1 MKKTLFPYQS
11 KALEDILGFLFEDK
25 KLKSGIC
32 VVPTGGGKS
41 VILEALSQKLK
52 GEKCLMVVPSQ
63 ELLLQNYQAIL
74 NEGGNCSLFS
84 ASVGRKDVSDLT
96 LATIGSLKDKGLE
109 FKDFKYIIVDEAHYK
124 FNATGD
130 EAIFKSFLREV
141 KPKKL
146 LGLTATPFML
156 DSVKGQPALKML
168 PNMRPKLFQDIIHVT
183 QVKDVIDAGR
193 WAKIEYETHP
203 VNKSSLQVG
212 GAEYTKESI
221 DLFLKENNVNNRIC
235 LKLSELKS
243 EKTLTFVPTV
253 EIAEKMSQWFNKK
266 YDGKYSSA
274 VVSALTPKRERLEI
288 VKRFKDL
295 NDTLNHV
302 INYGTLTTGFDFPS
316 LKHILGGRPTMSLA
330 LLYQMIG
337 RGCRVSEGK
346 DKMVYYDFCD
356 NTSFFGDVQELTI
369 ENCFGG
375 WKCFIGDNLFTGYPL
390 NCGITVSKSF
400 LARPPKV
407 VNIDYTMKFWF
418 GKYDNVPVFKTPKFY
433 RDYILKGLNSNPLL
447 NEEEVAL
454 KELLLKLNTKDIV
467 DIFTRPLPQKT

>member
-25 KLKSGIC
+25 KLKSGIAC
-32 VVPTGGGKS
+32 LPTGSGKS
-41 VILEALSQKLK
+41 IIISKLSENLK
-52 GEKCLMVVPSQ
+52 DEKCLMIVPSQ

-74 NEGGNCSLFS
+74 NEGGICSLYS
-84 ASVGRKDVSDLT
+84 ASVGKKDVSSLT
-96 LATIGSLKDKGLE
+96 LATIGSLKGKGLE
-109 FKDFKYIIVDEAHYK
+109 FKGFKYVIVDEAHFK
-124 FNATGD
+124 FNSTAD
-130 EAIFKSFLREV
+130 ESVFKSFLREV

-168 PNMRPKLFQDIIHVT
+168 PNMRPKIFQDIIHVT
-183 QVKDVIDAGR
+183 QVREVIEAGR
-193 WAKIEYETHP
+193 WAKIKYERHP
-203 VNKSSLQVG
+203 VNKSSLEVA

-221 DLFLKENNVNNRIC
+221 DLFLRANDINNRIC

-266 YDGKYSSA
+266 HYGKYSSA

-288 VKRFKDL
+288 IERFKDV

-302 INYGTLTTGFDFPS
+302 INYGTLTTGFDFPG
-316 LKHILGGRPTMSLA
+316 LKFILGGRPTMSLS
-330 LLYQMIG
+330 LFYQIVG
-337 RGCRVSEGK
+337 RGCRVSPGK
-346 DKMVYYDFCD
+346 EFMTFYDFCD

-375 WKCFIGDNLFTGYPL
+375 WKCFIGEKLFTGYPL
-390 NCGITVSKSF
+390 NCGISVDKPF
-400 LARPPKV
+400 LRNPPKV
-407 VNIDYTMKFWF
+407 VNIDYKMKFWF
-418 GKYDNVPVFKTPKFY
+418 GKHENLEVFKAPKYY
-433 RDYILKGLNSNPLL
+433 RDYILKSYQANPLL
-447 NEEEVAL
+447 NEKEVAL
-454 KELLLKLNTKDIV
+454 KELLLKLSIKDIV
-467 DIFTRPLPQKT
+467 DIF

>member
-11 KALEDILGFLFEDK
+11 KALEDILGFLFKDK
-25 KLKSGIC
+25 KLKSGLA
-32 VVPTGGGKS
+32 VLSTGAGKS
-41 VILEALSQKLK
+41 VILGHLSHSLK
-52 GEKCLMVVPSQ
+52 GEKCLMIVPSQ
-63 ELLLQNYQAIL
+63 ELLLQNHQAIL
-74 NEGGNCSLFS
+74 NEGGNCSLYS

-96 LATIGSLKDKGLE
+96 LATIGSLKDKGSE
-109 FKDFKYIIVDEAHYK
+109 FKGFKYIIVDEAHYK
-124 FNATGD
+124 FNATSD
-130 EAIFKSFLREV
+130 EAVFKSFLREV

-168 PNMRPKLFQDIIHVT
+168 TSMRPKIFQDIIHVT
-183 QVKDVIDAGR
+183 QVKEVIEAGR
-193 WAKIEYETHP
+193 WAKIKYEVHP
-203 VNKSSLQVG
+203 VDKSNLEVG

-221 DLFLKENNVNNRIC
+221 DLFLRENNVNNRIC

-288 VKRFKDL
+288 VRRFKDV

-302 INYGTLTTGFDFPS
+302 INYGTLAVGFDYPA
-316 LKHILGGRPTMSLA
+316 LKNILCGRPTMSLA
-330 LLYQMIG
+330 LFYQIVG

-346 DKMVYYDFCD
+346 EYMTFYDFCG
-356 NTSFFGDVQELTI
+356 NTSFFGDVQNLTI

-375 WKCFIGDNLFTGYPL
+375 WKCFIGDNLFTGFPL

-407 VNIDYTMKFWF
+407 TGIDYNMKFWF
-418 GKYDNVPVFKTPKFY
+418 GKYENVNVFKTPKFY
-433 RDYILKGLNSNPLL
+433 RDYILKSYQANPLL
-447 NEEEVAL
+447 NEKEVAL
-454 KELLLKLNTKDIV
+454 KELLLKLNVKDII
-467 DIFTRPLPQKT
+467 DIF